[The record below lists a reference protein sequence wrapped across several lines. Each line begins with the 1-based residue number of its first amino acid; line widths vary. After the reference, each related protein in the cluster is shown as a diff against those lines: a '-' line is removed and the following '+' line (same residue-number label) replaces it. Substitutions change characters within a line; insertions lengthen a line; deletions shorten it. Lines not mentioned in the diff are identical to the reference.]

1 MGLSSNY
8 ATLTG
13 NTCYNNGSGADNV
26 LVGIYVANAAPEN
39 TISSNFFYGQS
50 GSHRLAQD
58 IQSPNGF
65 TNITLCGNQDLN
77 VVTQNGIGCG
87 GGAGPG
93 TGTTYAGTYWSG
105 ASTLGSSQDITVPAG
120 ASSAVVQSILTAA
133 VAGQKIRFTGSY
145 SACSL
150 TLSVANV
157 SLIGLDPDGASIQCA
172 TAGVPVLTISG
183 AGDSIDSI
191 NLKHITNSP
200 TCPGGNGTSTCGDGL
215 QVAGGATR
223 VKISNVHS
231 NFNYNGFA
239 LGYTTYSEIVGS
251 VTEFNNNHGIAFIM
265 DATHKNMQW
274 QVSRVL
280 SEQNLGNG
288 FDMTCPGGF
297 TSVQT
302 PGPYISGWT
311 GAYGNAG
318 HGFNFSCSAATTS
331 GIADVW
337 IDGAFASANN
347 ASGFYFD
354 LGPNGGR
361 NLIANSIYSEQSGLY
376 TGTAGFASASQS
388 ATNVGFGIEITSSC
402 DNTPAPILTGVNV
415 WWNSYSGISASCPGT
430 SITNAASY
438 ANGAALASA
447 QTEAGVTINATNVQ
461 VNGGYHRKGSTQ
473 TYGIYEQSG
482 DTPSIVGP
490 VCDSSISAAN
500 CVFSGAAPTNG
511 YQQFIGQAVHITG
524 SGVPSMAAPE
534 GSTYARTDSP
544 NGGLYTR
551 SNGAWALLGGVPWPS
566 GGAGIPNYN
575 GSFGWGTSYSAGNT
589 IPANFVSTLNQNT
602 TGTAANL
609 TGCIGAAAGD
619 ICYYNGGWTRLAGNA
634 SGTKVL
640 QETSA
645 GVASWAAGSTAWNAN
660 TAPSGNLSLTMG
672 SNTSIFNTTSA
683 VSQFFAWKNTTAALV
698 GASQSSPINSL
709 CGTEWHS
716 SASTEGCMAW
726 QFVPGT
732 GADAAN
738 TFSFTH
744 TGSAT
749 GVTTT
754 QFPGPVAAGASGSGV
769 AGGLVSPEGTIISG
783 IASNEILSADSANHC
798 WNQNL
803 NSSNKGCIPFSF
815 TSPLVNTNGVLSLSA
830 VALSG
835 LATQGANTVVANV
848 TGSTAVPTAASIPSG
863 IQNYVAGTG
872 YNQATG
878 HQEGAALVC
887 ADTSGS
893 GTVQVCNTSPTFSP
907 AANDFIIYT
916 TTTANTGTGLTINV
930 NSLGAKSV
938 AKWQTT
944 TTLAA
949 NDIRANTEIL
959 MKYDG
964 TNWEMDSIGNAPSC
978 ATCVTSAASLTSTA
992 LMTGAGLQAS
1002 QNSLGHFYPRF
1013 QRQSCSGCG
1022 WVTRQRGHR
1031 HS

>member
-1 MGLSSNY
+1 M
-8 ATLTG
+8 
-13 NTCYNNGSGADNV
+13 
-26 LVGIYVANAAPEN
+26 
-39 TISSNFFYGQS
+39 
-50 GSHRLAQD
+50 
-58 IQSPNGF
+58 
-65 TNITLCGNQDLN
+65 
-77 VVTQNGIGCG
+77 
-87 GGAGPG
+87 
-93 TGTTYAGTYWSG
+93 
-105 ASTLGSSQDITVPAG
+105 
-120 ASSAVVQSILTAA
+120 
-133 VAGQKIRFTGSY
+133 
-145 SACSL
+145 
-150 TLSVANV
+150 
-157 SLIGLDPDGASIQCA
+157 
-172 TAGVPVLTISG
+172 
-183 AGDSIDSI
+183 
-191 NLKHITNSP
+191 
-200 TCPGGNGTSTCGDGL
+200 

-223 VKISNVHS
+223 VKVSNVHA

-239 LGYTTYSEIVGS
+239 LGYTTYSEIVNS
-251 VTEFNNNHGIAFIM
+251 VTEFNNNHGIAFVM

-361 NLIANSIYSEQSGLY
+361 NLIADSIYSEQSGTY

-415 WWNSYSGISASCPGT
+415 WGNSYSGISASCPGT
-430 SITNAASY
+430 SITNATSY
-438 ANGAALASA
+438 GNGAASASA

-473 TYGIYEQSG
+473 TYGIYQQSG

-500 CVFSGAAPTNG
+500 CVFSGTAPTNG
-511 YQQFIGQAVHITG
+511 YQQFVGQAVHITG
-524 SGVPSMAAPE
+524 SGAPSMAAPE

-698 GASQSSPINSL
+698 GTSQSSPINSL

-749 GVTTT
+749 GLTTT

-803 NSSNKGCIPFSF
+803 NNSNKGCIPFSF

-848 TGSTAVPTAASIPSG
+848 TGSTAMPTAASIPSG

-893 GTVQVCNTSPTFSP
+893 GTVQVCNTSPTFAP

-964 TNWEMDSIGNAPSC
+964 TNWEMDSIGNAPGGSGTVTSIATTSPITGGTITSTGTIAC
-978 ATCVTSAASLTSTA
+978 ATCVTSATSLSSTA
-992 LMTGAGLQAS
+992 IMTGGGSQAS
-1002 QNSLGHFYPRF
+1002 QTPSASTTLDSSGNLSVASGGSIGSARTQARPNSPS
-1013 QRQSCSGCG
+1013 QR
-1022 WVTRQRGHR
+1022 TR
-1031 HS
+1031 